1 MFEFLL
7 IKVGVGGLVPNV
19 ASIRVGGGVV
29 AFGWM
34 GSGAIAS
41 KVASRWVGN
50 ALNVVM
56 VQLHWDEW
64 AMLPQLHWAEWA
76 EWDS

>member
-29 AFGWM
+29 AFG
-34 GSGAIAS
+34 
-41 KVASRWVGN
+41 
-50 ALNVVM
+50 
-56 VQLHWDEW
+56 
-64 AMLPQLHWAEWA
+64 
-76 EWDS
+76 